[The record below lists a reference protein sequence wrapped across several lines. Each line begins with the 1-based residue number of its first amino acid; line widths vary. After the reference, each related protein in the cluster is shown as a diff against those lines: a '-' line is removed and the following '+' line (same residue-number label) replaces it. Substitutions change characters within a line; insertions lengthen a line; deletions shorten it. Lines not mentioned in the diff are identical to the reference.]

1 MKRFLLIP
9 LLALTLL
16 TFASC
21 GEEQSSATPAAA
33 TVDQAEQDDAPRKA
47 VATRPSKGAE
57 TTAPAVDT
65 TAADTTQGTTAQP
78 TTRPDPSKIPAD
90 NITSANINPNI
101 GGIQG
106 WVISE
111 MSSLE
116 MTELSVD
123 TGNVTLKKGES
134 TEVGISIAPSN
145 CSNKRLSVT
154 TENSCVKA
162 SVKGETLTI
171 VAEKAGSCDIT
182 LTSANGLKVGLTVTV
197 VADEEETEMPAPVT
211 EETTGEPAPTEE
223 PTEE

>member
-47 VATRPSKGAE
+47 VATRPPKGAE
-57 TTAPAVDT
+57 TTAPAEDT